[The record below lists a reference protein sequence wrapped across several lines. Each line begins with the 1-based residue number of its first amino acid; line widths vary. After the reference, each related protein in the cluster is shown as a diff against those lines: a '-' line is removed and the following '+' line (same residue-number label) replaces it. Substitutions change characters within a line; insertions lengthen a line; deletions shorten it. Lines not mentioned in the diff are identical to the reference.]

1 MTTIDNWRTLD
12 RTLQTTNDWLDFV
25 AAEMGGELGGDRQ
38 RAWHALRGVLHAL
51 RDRIPPAEASDLG
64 AQLPLLIRGLY
75 YDGFRAG
82 RVPSTYRTLDE
93 FLAEVRR
100 QWRTGPAQELP
111 IDSERACHAV
121 FACLDRF
128 VTQGE
133 IRHVVAAL
141 PEEVRALW
149 PAMAPA

>member
-1 MTTIDNWRTLD
+1 MTIDNWRTLD
-12 RTLQTTNDWLDFV
+12 HTLHTTVEWLDFV

-38 RAWHALRGVLHAL
+38 SAWHALRGVLHAL
-51 RDRIPPAEASDLG
+51 RDRIPPAEATDLG

-82 RVPSTYRTLDE
+82 RAPSHYRTRAE
-93 FLAEVRR
+93 FLGEVRR

-111 IDSERACHAV
+111 IDPERACRAV
-121 FACLDRF
+121 FECLDRF

-133 IRHVVAAL
+133 VRQVVSAL

-149 PAMAPA
+149 PETVAP